1 MDPTTDPR
9 VLDFQKEEP
18 DETAE
23 DTLIR
28 LLPSIE
34 HYRALESK
42 ISRKIAEL
50 RESVENKTAKINTE
64 EIHQDIRYKLGAIRY
79 LNWVLDQPTKP
90 D

>member
-50 RESVENKTAKINTE
+50 RELVENKPMINTE
-64 EIHQDIRYKLGAIRY
+64 EIRRDIRYQLGGIKY

>member
-9 VLDFQKEEP
+9 VLESQKEEP

-28 LLPSIE
+28 LLPSSG
-34 HYRALESK
+34 HYKALEAK
-42 ISRKIAEL
+42 INRKIADL
-50 RESVENKTAKINTE
+50 RESVENNSKFNTE
-64 EIHQDIRYKLGAIRY
+64 EIRHDIRYKLGMIRA
-79 LNWVLDQPTKP
+79 LKWVIDQPISP

>member
-50 RESVENKTAKINTE
+50 RESVENKTAKNTE
-64 EIHQDIRYKLGAIRY
+64 EIRRDIRYQLGGIKY

>member
-50 RESVENKTAKINTE
+50 RELVENKPCINTE
-64 EIHQDIRYKLGAIRY
+64 EIRRDIRYQLGGIKY

>member
-9 VLDFQKEEP
+9 VLEFQKEDT

-28 LLPSIE
+28 LLPSVE

-42 ISRKIAEL
+42 IRRKIAEL
-50 RESVENKTAKINTE
+50 RELVENKPMVNTE
-64 EIHQDIRYKLGAIRY
+64 EIRWDIRYQLGGIKY

>member
-9 VLDFQKEEP
+9 VLEFQKEDT

-50 RESVENKTAKINTE
+50 RELVENKPCINTE
-64 EIHQDIRYKLGAIRY
+64 EIRRDIRYQLGGIKY

>member
-9 VLDFQKEEP
+9 VLDFQKEDI

-50 RESVENKTAKINTE
+50 RELVENKPCINTE
-64 EIHQDIRYKLGAIRY
+64 EIRRDIRYQLGGIKY
-79 LNWVLDQPTKP
+79 LNWVLDQPTNP